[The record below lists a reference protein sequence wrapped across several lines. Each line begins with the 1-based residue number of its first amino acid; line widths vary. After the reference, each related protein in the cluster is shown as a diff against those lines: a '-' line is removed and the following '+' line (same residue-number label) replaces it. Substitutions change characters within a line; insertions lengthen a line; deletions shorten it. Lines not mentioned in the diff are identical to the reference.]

1 MRALSMNQT
10 SDELEQFIGDSLKKL
25 RLSRNIAQRLLA
37 ERAGVS
43 TRALQGLENGEG
55 SSLGT
60 LVRVLRALGR
70 EDWFKTIAPVATVNP
85 MVTVR
90 HAEPRQ
96 RARHRASDTPR

>member
-1 MRALSMNQT
+1 MPVNQT
-10 SDELEQFIGDSLKKL
+10 SGELEQFIGESLKKL
-25 RLSRNIAQRLLA
+25 RLSRNIGQSILA

-43 TRALQGLENGEG
+43 PRTLQSLENGEG

-70 EDWFKTIAPVATVNP
+70 EDWLKTIAPIATVNP
-85 MVTVR
+85 MNTVR

-96 RARHRASDTPR
+96 RARRRATDVPQ